1 MKAKGMILSVM
12 MMLMCWSGAWA
23 RNMKGDVFL
32 FEGDSL
38 AQLNED
44 QCEVLDYALY
54 LLEENDSVVLLP
66 KEFNLMMGDT
76 TDVKYVG
83 HVDFKSAYF
92 RNYGKSKENT
102 FIRIPVYTETS
113 YGVINS
119 SFYVNKEDGKCTHY
133 VCTQMPKN
141 TIYKET
147 SLFSNVNGD
156 FMFGKFLKNGKYV
169 KILGDKGYEE
179 LEKKRYLIT
188 IQKKFEKRRKYENNL
203 PEVKNGSLVTV
214 YKPDVVYM
222 DLDRHQTMIRLSK
235 YFLLDGKRTLR

>member
-1 MKAKGMILSVM
+1 MTV
-12 MMLMCWSGAWA
+12 LMCCSGAWA

-66 KEFNLMMGDT
+66 MEFNTMMGDT

-147 SLFSNVNGD
+147 SLFSNVDGE
-156 FMFGKFLKNGKYV
+156 FKFVKVFKNGKKTSKKHQEERSKQKYHERNKNSNKNKLEYQKYRDLYDV
-169 KILGDKGYEE
+169 PRPYTALEIASGYP
-179 LEKKRYLIT
+179 
-188 IQKKFEKRRKYENNL
+188 QKFL
-203 PEVKNGSLVTV
+203 PKSGL
-214 YKPDVVYM
+214 
-222 DLDRHQTMIRLSK
+222 
-235 YFLLDGKRTLR
+235 